1 MELVVDETIG
11 TNCIELSPEKQII
24 CTKKNKGIRKSLGF
38 EIVDQAE
45 NKEAPPQ
52 KSKNEGQRVGVRS
65 C

>member
-1 MELVVDETIG
+1 M
-11 TNCIELSPEKQII
+11 
-24 CTKKNKGIRKSLGF
+24 KKNKGIRKSLGF